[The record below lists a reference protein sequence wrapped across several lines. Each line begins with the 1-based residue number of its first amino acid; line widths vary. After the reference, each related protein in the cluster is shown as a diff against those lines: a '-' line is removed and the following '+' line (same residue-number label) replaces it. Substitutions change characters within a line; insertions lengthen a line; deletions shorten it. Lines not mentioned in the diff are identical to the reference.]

1 MGIQWHE
8 EWVQVSATFFL
19 VIGFIIAIL
28 SHYAL
33 FSYLAIIISG
43 FIAGRLYY
51 LQRFRNPILPS
62 ILIITGFVLGYLL
75 GTIWASRVW
84 TLIAFFLAFGI
95 SYQLHLKKI
104 ITIFKSEHYIK

>member
-8 EWVQVSATFFL
+8 EWVQVLATLFL

-28 SHYAL
+28 SYYAF
-33 FSYLAIIISG
+33 FSYFAIVVSG
-43 FIAGRLYY
+43 VIAGRLYY
-51 LQRFRNPILPS
+51 IRRFRDPILPS
-62 ILIITGFVLGYLL
+62 VLIITGFVLGYLL
-75 GTIWASRVW
+75 GAIWASRFW
-84 TLIAFFLAFGI
+84 TLVAFFLAFGI